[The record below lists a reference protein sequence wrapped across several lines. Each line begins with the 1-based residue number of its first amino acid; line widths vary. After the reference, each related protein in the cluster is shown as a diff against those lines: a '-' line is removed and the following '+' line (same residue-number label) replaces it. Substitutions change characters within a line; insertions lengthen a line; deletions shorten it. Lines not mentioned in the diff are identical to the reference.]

1 MVRAQ
6 RGGEGAKLSQAY
18 WFEANSHLPSSFLFF
33 FVHDDHKVVATAY
46 LLASFDFDFE
56 KSGQSTAEPTLLEKL
71 MGKQKGEL
79 EFTYDLTLNL
89 EGSVIADVK
98 KRQSFSP

>member
-1 MVRAQ
+1 M
-6 RGGEGAKLSQAY
+6 
-18 WFEANSHLPSSFLFF
+18 
-33 FVHDDHKVVATAY
+33 HDDHKVVATAY